1 MKKLFE
7 RNYKAVVNRGLIN
20 EKTENI
26 DFYVKLI
33 EEIQEIEDEIFKI
46 EGCKQAIILS
56 NHLKEEIA
64 DCLIVCSNWL
74 IHRGVDLEKI
84 LSKIAEKNE
93 KRAKYQK

>member
-1 MKKLFE
+1 MKKIFE
-7 RNYKAVVNRGLIN
+7 RNYQAVVNRGLIT

-26 DFYVKLI
+26 DFFLKLH
-33 EEIQEIEDEIFKI
+33 EELQETENEIYKI
-46 EGCKQAIILS
+46 EGCKEAIILS

-84 LSKIAEKNE
+84 LTKIAEKNE